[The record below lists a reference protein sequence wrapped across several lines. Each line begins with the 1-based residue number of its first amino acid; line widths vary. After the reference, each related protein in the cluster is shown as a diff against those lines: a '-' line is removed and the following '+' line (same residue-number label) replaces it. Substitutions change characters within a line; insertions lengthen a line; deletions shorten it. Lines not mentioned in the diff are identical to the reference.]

1 VRLEHLP
8 LILGA
13 LLGIVG
19 VALVVDAWIVETAL
33 VTRERRRRVRAER
46 SRLGEGLLGLGTIA
60 MAAAFIGRDGWRYGT
75 VAVILGA
82 VLLAAGVVMNWRYLY
97 ETVAFRGP
105 ERRDPAGSATPAPRD
120 EDSSEKIG
128 LR

>member
-1 VRLEHLP
+1 MRLEHLP

-19 VALVVDAWIVETAL
+19 IALIVDAWTVETAL

-75 VAVILGA
+75 VAVIGGA
-82 VLLAAGVVMNWRYLY
+82 LLLLAGVVMNWRFLY

-105 ERRDPAGSATPAPRD
+105 ARRDPEGAAKPGVPDDDPSR
-120 EDSSEKIG
+120 EIR

>member
-19 VALVVDAWIVETAL
+19 VALVVDAWTVETAL

-60 MAAAFIGRDGWRYGT
+60 MAAAFIGRDDWRYGT
-75 VAVILGA
+75 VAVILG
-82 VLLAAGVVMNWRYLY
+82 VLLLAAGAVMNWRFLY

-105 ERRDPAGSATPAPRD
+105 ERRDPSAPAKPEISE
-120 EDSSEKIG
+120 EDPSERIG
-128 LR
+128 LH

>member
-1 VRLEHLP
+1 MRLEHLP
-8 LILGA
+8 LIIGA

-19 VALVVDAWIVETAL
+19 VALVVDAWTVETAL

-60 MAAAFIGRDGWRYGT
+60 MAAAFIGRDGWRWGT
-75 VAVILGA
+75 VAVLLGA
-82 VLLAAGVVMNWRYLY
+82 ALLVAGVVMNWRFLY

-105 ERRDPAGSATPAPRD
+105 ERRDPSTAVKPGMPEDDPAK
-120 EDSSEKIG
+120 KIR

>member
-1 VRLEHLP
+1 MRLEHLP

-19 VALVVDAWIVETAL
+19 IALLVDAWTVDTSL

-46 SRLGEGLLGLGTIA
+46 SRLGEGFLGLGTIA
-60 MAAAFIGRDGWRYGT
+60 VAAAFIGRDGWRYGT

-82 VLLAAGVVMNWRYLY
+82 VLLLAGVVLNWRFLY
-97 ETVAFRGP
+97 EAVAFRGP
-105 ERRDPAGSATPAPRD
+105 ARRDPETPTKPGMPEETPSGKMR
-120 EDSSEKIG
+120 I
-128 LR
+128 R